1 MNLKAQPSN
10 DYNRPIYG
18 FRGVF
23 TLTPE
28 TAVPYFASLMTIRRM
43 ASELKTHEQVAPA
56 LEQTYNLKELYQ
68 REIDVDRIDREI
80 VNNFLQD
87 PGKLKF
93 FSSLTVVLL
102 PKDKDGRIL
111 PDFPGVDES
120 GPAVPCEGDTG
131 FDEEF
136 KGFPSLNFG
145 GVQFIESQAHGLSRL
160 RWDDTRIDAVAVD
173 GQHRLTAI
181 RRWFDNCKNKSL
193 NANEEQTV
201 IPVIFLLL
209 SPKAGFSKG
218 LNHASKGIKT
228 IAREI
233 FTDLNKNAKTVD
245 KATEIILDD
254 RSLISLC
261 VRELVTEETC
271 QEQPNRL
278 PLSLVRW
285 REANNRFDKD
295 YYLNSLVHLNLVVD
309 SILDLPIPKS
319 GMAIGEVKAFIG
331 DVGRKLGN
339 PETGQLTDDD
349 GTTLLQYY
357 RDNFL
362 DSDDESQAVAPL
374 TGVPGNFM
382 AAAVRGFRERYVPW
396 MSRLFMELRPYKQLL
411 DYARQNNLIIG
422 LFSQYH
428 AQPKSH
434 QTALKTL
441 LEKTHGYAWE
451 NEHIKKHVKQIESI
465 KSPLGIEKCEDWLFK
480 TLFQKAVLQLG
491 KAVCINTAEKDRER
505 VGTIDDLI
513 AFLNRIHETGILE
526 THAALTGHS
535 KLLWTFIDLN
545 PVTPNIQVSA
555 ASETRIFA
563 LLTILYLAERYEVF
577 MKNEGHANWPSLD
590 TAERGDL
597 ILKRFRQLQTEQ
609 FWPLLKNGRENV
621 ADLVLQLFRKNSHLI
636 NGVEKKEMI
645 PEQEQD
651 RIAKQ
656 RLSAIIQLVLAPPN
670 GLHQGVIDP
679 EATGAPSEE
688 QI

>member
-1 MNLKAQPSN
+1 MNLNAQPSN

-18 FRGVF
+18 FRGIF
-23 TLTPE
+23 TLTND
-28 TAVPYFASLMTIRRM
+28 TAVPYFAALMSIKRM

-80 VNNFLQD
+80 VKNFLQD

-93 FSSLTVVLL
+93 FSSLTIVLL
-102 PKDKDGRIL
+102 PKDADGRIQ
-111 PDFPGVDES
+111 PDFPQANEA

-131 FDEEF
+131 FDKEF
-136 KGFPSLNFG
+136 SNFPSINFG
-145 GVQFIESQAHGLSRL
+145 GVQFVESAAHGLSRL
-160 RWDDTRIDAVAVD
+160 RWDSTRIDAVAVD

-193 NANEEQTV
+193 NAREEQTV

-209 SPKAGFSKG
+209 SPKTGFSKG
-218 LNHASKGIKT
+218 SNHAAKGIKT

-271 QEQPNRL
+271 QEQLNRL

-285 REANNRFDKD
+285 REANNRFDRD

-309 SILDLPIPKS
+309 SILDLPVPKS
-319 GMAIGEVKAFIG
+319 GMAISEVKAFIS
-331 DVGRKLGN
+331 DVGKKLGN

-349 GTTLLQYY
+349 GITLLEYY
-357 RDNFL
+357 KDNYL
-362 DSDDESQAVAPL
+362 DSDDETQAVAPL
-374 TGVPGNFM
+374 TGVPNNFM

-396 MSRLFMELRPYKQLL
+396 MSRLFMELRPYQQLL
-411 DYARQNNLIIG
+411 DYARQNNLISG
-422 LFSQYH
+422 LFSQYL
-428 AQPKSH
+428 AQPKNH
-434 QTALKTL
+434 QLSLRAN
-441 LEKTHGYAWE
+441 LEKTHGYTWE
-451 NEHIKKHVKQIESI
+451 NEHIKRHVKEIEQI
-465 KSPLGIEKCEDWLFK
+465 KSPLGIERCEDWLFK

-491 KAVCINTAEKDRER
+491 KAVCINTAEKDRDR

-513 AFLNRIHETGILE
+513 AFLNRIHATGMLE
-526 THAALTGHS
+526 THAPLTGHA
-535 KLLWTFIDLN
+535 KLLWTFIALN
-545 PVTPNIQVSA
+545 PVTPKIQVST

-563 LLTILYLAERYEVF
+563 LLTVLYLTERYELA
-577 MKNEGHANWPSLD
+577 MRAEGHHHWASLGTEKRAD
-590 TAERGDL
+590 E
-597 ILKRFRQLQTEQ
+597 ILKRFRQVQTEQ
-609 FWPLLKNGRENV
+609 FWPLLKNGSGNMT
-621 ADLVLQLFRKNSHLI
+621 DLLLQLFRKNSHI
-636 NGVEKKEMI
+636 VTGVDKIDMVA
-645 PEQEQD
+645 PAEQE

-656 RLSAIIQLVLAPPN
+656 RLSSIIQLVLA
-670 GLHQGVIDP
+670 
-679 EATGAPSEE
+679 APDGTSQLAAPITTRETAEE